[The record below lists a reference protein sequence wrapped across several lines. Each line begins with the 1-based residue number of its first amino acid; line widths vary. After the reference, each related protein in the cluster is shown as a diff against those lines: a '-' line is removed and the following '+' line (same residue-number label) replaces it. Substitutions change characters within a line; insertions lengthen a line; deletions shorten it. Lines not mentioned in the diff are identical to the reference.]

1 MEAGGCDHLFFDQ
14 RIHRH
19 GKKSVMHEYTNDRV
33 MDLSTITERHV
44 NRELGGFNSWRHFV
58 VHEDRAWLLNAME
71 KIQAQVAKIHES
83 AENTQAYEDELEKL
97 LKMFEDDRLNH
108 LGDK

>member
-1 MEAGGCDHLFFDQ
+1 MDTATLFFDQ
-14 RIHRH
+14 WIHQH
-19 GKKSVMHEYTNDRV
+19 GEKSIMHEYTNDRV
-33 MDLSTITERHV
+33 MDLDTITERHV
-44 NRELGGFNSWRHFV
+44 NREIEGFNSWRHFV

-71 KIQAQVAKIHES
+71 KIQAQVTKIHE
-83 AENTQAYEDELEKL
+83 ATENTQAYEDELEKL